1 VVAFS
6 CENFIRLGVALV
18 SGAATAWIVESEP
31 DQDKAIGANSPGLAI
46 GAFMAG
52 ILAQYAP
59 SPLRLSY
66 PGVHSS
72 VDSDCCRD
80 LEDGRDRAQTALVR
94 RSFYCAA
101 TGSSTGDVRNVCA
114 GSSRCICDVY
124 TALVPTLLEK
134 ALENKNHAS
143 AGGIVGELFFG
154 RRNRD
159 CGDAAITTSLR
170 IADRIAAKSRLC
182 RRS

>member
-1 VVAFS
+1 
-6 CENFIRLGVALV
+6 
-18 SGAATAWIVESEP
+18 
-31 DQDKAIGANSPGLAI
+31 
-46 GAFMAG
+46 MAG